1 MHLTH
6 RFAPA
11 PTSGTEETARHDGP
25 DNGLEKPP
33 AQVLLPELKERGD
46 FMFSGA
52 TGAAVGSGRG
62 MATEAPTYGLAKDV
76 FEVIEKLPPELFAR
90 WAAHRPCGLLCKLSA
105 AGMLMCDIL
114 GLPLP
119 PFELAEPIGKAAAK
133 LLPKIPGEQAKA
145 KKRAERR
152 SEDKEAAA
160 ASVLRVAVRLP
171 IPSAGDVARAWSQ
184 LSTVAA
190 QPPAA
195 DPPEPEPPTPESSA
209 PEPMPAPP
217 IPASEPT
224 SAPAPAP
231 VKRLFGSREAAAA
244 ICDAS
249 EVEQYM
255 ANLEEELVVGPSG
268 PSQDPWSGSWYATH
282 EAYLR
287 ASLEKSRV
295 RYSES
300 LRALK
305 AAFPRVA
312 SCCADFEAGKC
323 AHGKSCECGWEQAP
337 WPWVVHV
344 PGGRFCDCHMET
356 RSVWVARYREYG
368 MVCGAD
374 LWRFTKVPGPFRG
387 DGAA

>member
-1 MHLTH
+1 MSPPLIFLHLTH

-105 AGMLMCDIL
+105 AGMLTCDVL

-171 IPSAGDVARAWSQ
+171 IPSAVDVARA
-184 LSTVAA
+184 
-190 QPPAA
+190 
-195 DPPEPEPPTPESSA
+195 
-209 PEPMPAPP
+209 
-217 IPASEPT
+217 
-224 SAPAPAP
+224 
-231 VKRLFGSREAAAA
+231 
-244 ICDAS
+244 
-249 EVEQYM
+249 
-255 ANLEEELVVGPSG
+255 
-268 PSQDPWSGSWYATH
+268 
-282 EAYLR
+282 
-287 ASLEKSRV
+287 
-295 RYSES
+295 
-300 LRALK
+300 
-305 AAFPRVA
+305 
-312 SCCADFEAGKC
+312 
-323 AHGKSCECGWEQAP
+323 
-337 WPWVVHV
+337 
-344 PGGRFCDCHMET
+344 
-356 RSVWVARYREYG
+356 
-368 MVCGAD
+368 
-374 LWRFTKVPGPFRG
+374 
-387 DGAA
+387 